1 MCSDRS
7 RIQRVRDEHF
17 KNTDTATTYGK
28 IVSVSPGTES
38 IIVDIG
44 SSSVQVAHPF
54 VSGSSWIRTIPSVGT
69 GCTLSYNSN
78 KKCYEF
84 VAYAPSKDFTQ
95 SQMSLYAERK
105 SLYRTLREGEIE
117 LASSGGVSSFFGSRP
132 VHAGRAGAVSWSYDS
147 DKLEATTTAPTHV
160 VRGHNN
166 KLDRI
171 GNEIR
176 FGAVKRPVS
185 YARDLYA
192 LTAPGSM
199 PMLESYVY
207 AYEYLM
213 NLENDNGASLVDIRL
228 GEVYD
233 NTLTPGT
240 PFALPA
246 LSRKNKIPLR
256 ARHRYYNTIEP
267 GGLKAPNQSTEVEI
281 DCLGNIDVLLSK
293 LAVMGITVEAPL
305 GNIKV
310 KAGLATSL
318 TTRLAM
324 SLKSELDKIGLEA
337 LRGIDLKSSASI
349 TSKSSTST
357 AISAG
362 TSLELKSTTGTSM
375 SSGTGTDIKAG
386 TGLKLSGLTLDAEA
400 DTMLNIKGVMI
411 NISGKGHV
419 TISGMVGLSIA
430 GSMGV
435 SGKPLPQLPNDI
447 VTGLPLW
454 IDPTLTS

>member
-1 MCSDRS
+1 MPDS
-7 RIQRVRDEHF
+7 RIKRVRDEHF
-17 KNTDTATTYGK
+17 KNIETATTYGK

-38 IIVDIG
+38 IVVDIG
-44 SSSVQVAHPF
+44 SATVQVAHPF
-54 VSGSSWIRTIPSVGT
+54 VSGSSWIRAIPSVGT

-105 SLYRTLREGEIE
+105 SLYRSLREGEIE
-117 LASSGGVSSFFGSRP
+117 IASSGGVSTFFGSRP
-132 VHAGRAGAVSWSYDS
+132 VVSGRAGAVSWSYDS
-147 DKLEATTTAPTHV
+147 DKLESSVTAPTHIM
-160 VRGHNN
+160 RGHNN

-192 LTAPGSM
+192 LTSPGSM

-213 NLENDNGASLVDIRL
+213 NIENDNSAPLVDIRL

-246 LSRKNKIPLR
+246 LSRKNKLPLR
-256 ARHRYYNTIEP
+256 ARHRYHNTIEP
-267 GGLKAPNQSTEVEI
+267 GGLKTPNQSTEIEI
-281 DCLGNIDVLLSK
+281 DCLGNVDVLLSK
-293 LAVMGITVEAPL
+293 LAVL
-305 GNIKV
+305 GMTLEVPTGNLKV
-310 KAGLATSL
+310 KTGLATSL

-324 SLKSELDKIGLEA
+324 SLKSELDKINVEA
-337 LRGIDLKSSASI
+337 LRGIDLKSSSSI

-357 AISAG
+357 SLSSG
-362 TSLELKSTTGTSM
+362 TSLDLKSSTSSSL
-375 SSGTGTDIKAG
+375 SSGTSTTVKAG
-386 TGLKLSGLTLDAEA
+386 SGLDLSGLTVDVAS
-400 DTMLNIKGVMI
+400 DTTLNIKGVLI

-419 TISGMVGLSIA
+419 TISGMAGLSIA
-430 GSMGV
+430 GAMGV

-454 IDPTLTS
+454 LDPTLTT